1 MKKASRLLSFALLG
15 IFLYQYLGCPLY
27 LTLGIHELNEEFQEI
42 SKNEKSLLILK
53 IDNNSVQDAKRFI
66 KLSSSEFI
74 FDGNLYDYSSSTN
87 KNGYTLFH
95 CKQDNREQELRISF
109 GQQVADN
116 SDLKSTPPKGTSKTT
131 LKISLQDIILPQKH
145 TVQHNIPN
153 IIYGHSSVFSSYK
166 SISLFISSPPP
177 KYS

>member
-42 SKNEKSLLILK
+42 SKNEKSLLTLR
-53 IDNNSVQDAKRFI
+53 IDNSTLRDSRRFI

-74 FDGNLYDYSSSTN
+74 FDGNLYDYSKKES
-87 KNGYTLFH
+87 KNGYTLFQ
-95 CKQDNREQELRISF
+95 CRQDSREQELRISF

-116 SDLKSTPPKGTSKTT
+116 SDIRSIPLKGTSKST
-131 LKISLQDIILPQKH
+131 LKISLQDIILPQKQ
-145 TVQHNIPN
+145 TVQHNLSN
-153 IIYGHSSVFSSYK
+153 DIYSHSSVFSSYK
-166 SISLFISSPPP
+166 SVSLFISSPPP
-177 KYS
+177 KFS